1 MINKGTLVEKI
12 AETEGITKASAGR
25 IVTLV
30 AESIKESV
38 AAGEKVTL
46 TGFGTFETVERSART
61 GINPATGEKI
71 LIPASKAVKFKAGKA
86 FKEAVNI

>member
-30 AESIKESV
+30 AKNIKESV

-46 TGFGTFETVERSART
+46 TGFGTFETVERAART

-86 FKEAVNI
+86 FKEAVNR

>member
-12 AETEGITKASAGR
+12 AETEGITKASAAR
-25 IVTLV
+25 IITLV
-30 AESIKESV
+30 TESIKESV

-46 TGFGTFETVERSART
+46 TGFGTFETVERAART

-86 FKEAVNI
+86 FKESVNR

>member
-12 AETEGITKASAGR
+12 AETEGITKASAAR
-25 IVTLV
+25 IITLV

-46 TGFGTFETVERSART
+46 TGFGTFETVERAART

-86 FKEAVNI
+86 FKEAVNR

>member
-1 MINKGTLVEKI
+1 M
-12 AETEGITKASAGR
+12 
-25 IVTLV
+25 
-30 AESIKESV
+30 

-71 LIPASKAVKFKAGKA
+71 LIPESKAVKFKAGKA
-86 FKEAVNI
+86 FKEAVNR

>member
-12 AETEGITKASAGR
+12 ASAGR

-71 LIPASKAVKFKAGKA
+71 LIPASRAVKFKAGKA
-86 FKEAVNI
+86 FKEAVNR